1 MARLGIKF
9 GVQPPILRIFS
20 AIANVAQGLES
31 PSEVVI
37 TSGMDGRHMT
47 NSYHY
52 CLRALDVR
60 TKTFPSLAAKKKFVA
75 LLKEELGGDYDV
87 LLEGLGRPHEH
98 VHVEFD
104 P

>member
-1 MARLGIKF
+1 MARVGIKF
-9 GVQPPILRIFS
+9 GVQPPILRIFA
-20 AIANVAQGLES
+20 AIANVAQDLDY

-37 TSGMDGRHMT
+37 TSGMDGRHMP

-52 CLRALDVR
+52 SLRALDIR
-60 TKTFPSLAAKKKFVA
+60 TKNFPSVTAKYEFVE
-75 LLKEELGGDYDV
+75 LLKEELGDEYDI
-87 LLEGLGRPHEH
+87 LLEGLGKAHEH